1 MSGHSKW
8 ATTKRAKAIVDAKK
22 GASFTK
28 YSKLITIAART
39 GGDPASNFTLR
50 MAIDKAK
57 GVNMPKDNIEK
68 AIKRGTG
75 EIAGATIEE
84 LVYEGIGPAKSQF
97 IVKCLTDSKNRSASE
112 IRHLFSEFGGSL
124 SSVMWNFN
132 QKGVIQTTTES
143 LGANKTDEFELEIID
158 AGAEDILTEE
168 EGMTIYTKM
177 ENLQKVNNFLV
188 AKNIKVESAEIEY
201 VARELSE
208 ASDADKEK
216 MEKFIDAL
224 EENEDVS
231 EYYHNIA
238 NA

>member
-28 YSKLITIAART
+28 YSKLITIAARG
-39 GGDPASNFTLR
+39 GGDPTSNFTLR

-57 GVNMPKDNIEK
+57 GANMPKDNIEK

-75 EIAGATIEE
+75 ELAGATIEE

-124 SSVMWNFN
+124 SSVMWNFH
-132 QKGVIQTTTES
+132 QKGVIQATTES

-168 EGMTIYTKM
+168 EGMTIYTKV

-188 AKNIKVESAEIEY
+188 ARNIQVESAEIEY
-201 VARELSE
+201 VAKELSE

-216 MEKFIDAL
+216 VVKFIDAL

-238 NA
+238 NV

>member
-28 YSKLITIAART
+28 YSKLITIAARG
-39 GGDPASNFTLR
+39 GGDPTSNFTLR

-57 GVNMPKDNIEK
+57 GANMPKDNIEK

-75 EIAGATIEE
+75 ELAGATIEE

-124 SSVMWNFN
+124 SSVMWNFG
-132 QKGVIQTTTES
+132 QKGVIQITTEK
-143 LGANKTDEFELEIID
+143 LGANKTDEFELEIVD

-168 EGMTIYTKM
+168 EGITIYTKV

-188 AKNIKVESAEIEY
+188 RKNIQVESAEIEY
-201 VARELSE
+201 VAKELSE
-208 ASDADKEK
+208 LNDADKEK
-216 MEKFIDAL
+216 VEKFIDAL

-231 EYYHNIA
+231 EYYHNIT